1 MKLQIRRNMMEEV
14 EGLHN
19 EYPYAFHHTDMRET
33 TVPWHWHEALE
44 FGYVVDGR
52 VKVST
57 TTRTQT
63 LQKGEAY
70 FTNSNA
76 LIAVENIENCILDS
90 HLFHPIFLS
99 GHFKSVFE
107 TKYLNPVIQNK
118 DIDLL
123 CFRGE
128 TESQRKLLGKLRQLS
143 QLQSQQD
150 VEFQT
155 RSLIGEIWLFL
166 LSVIQEADSSVY
178 RCAGKNQD
186 RLLTM
191 LSFIQENYAEKLAL
205 EQIADAAS
213 ISTRECLRCFRES
226 IRQSPM
232 DYLIEYRVQ
241 VAKKL
246 LETTSFSITDIAL
259 RCGFNSNSYF
269 TKIFH
274 RSCGKTPNAYRKE
287 LQSLE
292 KSVIDL
298 T

>member
-44 FGYVVDGR
+44 FGYVVEGCL
-52 VKVST
+52 KISS

-63 LQKGEAY
+63 LEKGEAY

-76 LIAVENIENCILDS
+76 LVMVENVENCILDS
-90 HLFHPIFLS
+90 HLFHPVFLG

-107 TKYLNPVIQNK
+107 TKYLNPVILNK
-118 DIDLL
+118 DIDML
-123 CFRGE
+123 CIRGE
-128 TESQRKLLGKLRQLS
+128 TDQQRKLLEKLRLLS
-143 QLQSQQD
+143 QLQGQSD

-155 RSLIGEIWLFL
+155 RSVLGEIWLHL
-166 LSVIQEADSSVY
+166 LRVIQEADGSVY
-178 RCAGKNQD
+178 RTAAKNLD
-186 RLLTM
+186 RILTM
-191 LSFIQENYAEKLAL
+191 MAFIQENYAEKLTL

-241 VAKKL
+241 MAKKL
-246 LETTSFSITDIAL
+246 LQTTALPITEIAL

-274 RSCGKTPNAYRKE
+274 RSCGKTPNAYRRE
-287 LQSLE
+287 LQNLE
-292 KSVIDL
+292 KSAIGL
-298 T
+298 K

>member
-14 EGLHN
+14 EDLHN

-33 TVPWHWHEALE
+33 AVPWHWHEALE
-44 FGYVVDGR
+44 FGYVTEGR
-52 VKVST
+52 LKIT
-57 TTRTQT
+57 TTTQT
-63 LQKGEAY
+63 LTMEKGEAY

-76 LIAVENIENCILDS
+76 LTAVENIDACILDS
-90 HLFHPIFLS
+90 HLFHPVFLG

-107 TKYLNPVIQNK
+107 TKYLNPIILNK

-128 TESQRKLLGKLRQLS
+128 TDTQRKLLGKLRQLS
-143 QLQSQQD
+143 QLQSQPD

-155 RSLIGEIWLFL
+155 RSVLGEIWLL
-166 LSVIQEADSSVY
+166 MLTAIQEADSSIY
-178 RCAGKNQD
+178 RAPKNQD
-186 RLLTM
+186 RILTM
-191 LSFIQENYAEKLAL
+191 MSFIQENYAEKLTL

-226 IRQSPM
+226 IHQSPM

-241 VAKKL
+241 IAKKL
-246 LETTSFSITDIAL
+246 LKATNLSITEIAL
-259 RCGFNSNSYF
+259 SCGFNSNSYF

-274 RSCGKTPNAYRKE
+274 RSCGKTPNASRKE

-292 KSVIDL
+292 KSAIAL